1 MSVPFRIRSW
11 SETWSRAQSRGFGW
25 VSIVLILAGFL
36 ALLTTNGL
44 SIWASN
50 ALTEQ
55 YLAVQHSRDV
65 RRALDL
71 TERSIVDAVAAERGF
86 LLVGSANYRQAEA
99 EARHEI
105 MVYFGEVRALLL
117 DDPELLRRLDDTRPL
132 IDESMGITQQV
143 VRDMEAGRFNQALAV
158 LRSSRSTQV
167 LSELEARFDA
177 IDHIL
182 MGRLDEGRRAA
193 ERARQINLWF
203 SSLASVLIVLVAA
216 LAIFQFS
223 RSFQAIRQAHS
234 ELDDANR
241 DLERRVDA
249 RTQDLVVAHAE
260 VERSRDRA
268 EAMLREVNHRV
279 GNSLQLVSSFIT
291 LQGRTIR
298 DTAALEAFR
307 ATQARIEAVSR
318 VHRQL
323 YTSDN
328 MGRVELDSYLTGLVD
343 ELRQSLCPG
352 ERACSLTVEAEPLTT
367 STDRTVAVGVLV
379 AELVTNAVKYAYP
392 DGSGEIRVR
401 LVRDGDNRARLT
413 VEDDGVGVGEGAAS
427 PKGTG
432 LGKTIIAAMA
442 RDLRTEVAYVYGPV
456 GLSASLVFDL

>member
-1 MSVPFRIRSW
+1 MSVPFRIRSC

-25 VSIVLILAGFL
+25 VSLVLILAGFL
-36 ALLTTNGL
+36 ALLTTNIL

-132 IDESMGITQQV
+132 IDESMGITRQV

-158 LRSSRSTQV
+158 LRSSRSAQV

-182 MGRLDEGRRAA
+182 MGHLDEGRRAA

-223 RSFQAIRQAHS
+223 KSFQAIRQAHS

-241 DLERRVDA
+241 DLERRVDE

-298 DTAALEAFR
+298 DPTALEAFR

-392 DGSGEIRVR
+392 DGGGEIRVR

-413 VEDDGVGVGEGAAS
+413 VEDDGVGVGEGTAT

-442 RDLRTEVAYVYGPV
+442 RDLRTEVAYVYGPA